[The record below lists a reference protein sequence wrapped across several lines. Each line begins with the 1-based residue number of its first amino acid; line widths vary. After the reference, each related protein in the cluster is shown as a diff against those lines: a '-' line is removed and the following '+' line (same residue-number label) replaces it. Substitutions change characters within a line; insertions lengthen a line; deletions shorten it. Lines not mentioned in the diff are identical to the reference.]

1 MQSFSF
7 PFLILNVIGNTL
19 WTSYANKLHNFDM
32 MVPNFIGKKNLKSN
46 VNFSIYAGIFFSTY
60 MICVALSVCF
70 TPQKLMSAVFFIGWA
85 FASMSPLV
93 SASVCGSMGTCLSIM
108 TSISTLT
115 QAPLVVQ
122 SRNASFMNFP
132 FIISS
137 LVNFFFWWSYAIL
150 TKDVIYFTS
159 QFFGFMCMAFNIIIY
174 MWA

>member
-1 MQSFSF
+1 
-7 PFLILNVIGNTL
+7 
-19 WTSYANKLHNFDM
+19 M
-32 MVPNFIGKKNLKSN
+32 MVPNFIGKKNFQTN
-46 VNFSIYAGIFFSTY
+46 ANFSLYAGIFFSTY

-132 FIISS
+132 FIIAS

-174 MWA
+174 MWAQGTIDEKDGRFKVPIQIILKFVRNYMITDE